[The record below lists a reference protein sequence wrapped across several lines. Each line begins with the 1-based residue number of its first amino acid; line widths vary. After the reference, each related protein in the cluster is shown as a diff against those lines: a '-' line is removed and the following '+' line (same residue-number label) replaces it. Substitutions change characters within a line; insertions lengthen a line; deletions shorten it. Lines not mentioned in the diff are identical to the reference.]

1 MPNNSND
8 ISNDELIMDDDIQPR
23 KTNMDNI
30 FQQFSSNHTNKKD
43 RKPVI
48 PFFLGFLGSLALSV
62 GLCFLSAWCAF
73 CFIAPMMLFI
83 FAISNNNH
91 NNRKKAEE
99 WMQQNNTNQLDTPTP
114 TPDLVVENAINNQKT
129 PIDNNIKIPEKE
141 ETPIG
146 KQNTSET
153 KEDEKTFMQNFN
165 ANFKNSQDTK
175 SNVETKTNL
184 DTINKINKDRKIMEK

>member
-8 ISNDELIMDDDIQPR
+8 ISNDELVMDDDIQPR
-23 KTNMDNI
+23 KTDMDNI
-30 FQQFSSNHTNKKD
+30 FQPFSSNYTPKKD

-48 PFFLGFLGSLALSV
+48 PFFLGFLGSLALFV
-62 GLCFLSAWCAF
+62 GLCFLSAWFAF
-73 CFIAPMMLFI
+73 GLIVPMGLFI
-83 FAISNNNH
+83 VSVNNNNI
-91 NNRKKAEE
+91 NNKKEAEE
-99 WMQQNNTNQLDTPTP
+99 WMQQNNTNQLDTPTQI
-114 TPDLVVENAINNQKT
+114 PDLVVENIMNNQKT
-129 PIDNNIKIPEKE
+129 PIDHNIKIPEKE

-165 ANFKNSQDTK
+165 ANFKNNQDTK

-184 DTINKINKDRKIMEK
+184 DAINKINKDRKIMEK